1 MKNTTTADPVSPVN
15 EIYYLSRMIS
25 ITLSIVILTAI
36 ISFTAFS
43 KEKIKE
49 DLLFWPAEIDSRKQ
63 YYRFITCGLVHGD
76 LMHLAFNMI
85 SLMSFGE
92 FLEINLF
99 SHPTLFGGSGK
110 IVYLALYIS
119 ALIVSVIPDYFQFRN
134 NYSYRALGA
143 SGAVSAVIFSAILLN
158 PSTPIRL
165 MFIPIDIPGYIFGF
179 IFLGLSAYLARRGG
193 DNIGHRAHFSGA
205 IYGVIFTIV
214 MAKWLAHY
222 DVIGAFVETIKARY

>member
-1 MKNTTTADPVSPVN
+1 
-15 EIYYLSRMIS
+15 MIS
-25 ITLSIVILTAI
+25 ITLSIVIITAI

-43 KEKIKE
+43 NEKIKE

-85 SLMSFGE
+85 SLLSFGE
-92 FLEINLF
+92 FLEISMF
-99 SHPTLFGGSGK
+99 SHPNLFGHSGK
-110 IVYLALYIS
+110 IVYLSLYVLALV
-119 ALIVSVIPDYFQFRN
+119 VSVIPDYFQYRH

-143 SGAVSAVIFSAILLN
+143 SGAVSAVIFATILLN
-158 PSTPIRL
+158 PATPIRL

-179 IFLGLSAYLARRGG
+179 IFLGLSAYLARRGR

-205 IYGVIFTIV
+205 IFGVLFTIV
-214 MAKWLAHY
+214 VCKWLANY
-222 DVIGAFVETIKARY
+222 DVLKAFVEAIKSRY